1 MEVCNCIEPQWPA
14 DELLMK
20 YQYISDFFI
29 AIAYFSIPL
38 ELIYFVK
45 KSAVFPYR
53 WVLVQFGAFIVLCGA
68 THLINLWTF
77 TTHSRTVA
85 LVMTTAKGLTAAVS
99 CATALMLVHII
110 PDLLSVKTRELFLKN
125 KAAELDREMGLIRTQ
140 EETGRHVRMLTH
152 EIRSTLDRHTIL
164 KTTLV
169 ELGRTLALEEC
180 ALWMPTR
187 TGLELQLSY
196 TLRQQHPVEY
206 TVPIQLPVIN
216 QVFGTSRAV
225 KISPNSP
232 VARLRP
238 VTGKYML
245 GEVVAVR
252 VPLLHLSNFQ
262 INDWP
267 ELSTKRYAL
276 MVLML
281 PSDSARQWHVHE
293 LELVEVVADQVA
305 VALSHAAILEE
316 SMRARDLLME
326 QNVALDLARREA
338 ETAIRA
344 RNDFLAVMNHEM
356 RTPMH
361 AIIAL
366 SSLLQETEL
375 TPEQRLMVE
384 TILKSSNLLATLM
397 NDVLDLSRLEDGSL
411 QLELG
416 TFNLH
421 TLFREILSLIKPIAV
436 VKKLPITLNLAP
448 DLPEFVVGDEKR
460 LMQIILNIVGNAV
473 KFSKQGS
480 ISVAALVTKSDTRAA
495 DFFVVPTGSHF
506 YLRVKVSIFHKQ
518 LIPLELIYFVKKSAV
533 FPYRWVLVQFGAF
546 IVLCGATHLI
556 NLWTFTTH
564 SRTVALVMTTAKGLT
579 AAVSCATALMLVHII
594 PDLLSVK
601 TRELFLKNKAA
612 ELDREMGLIRTQEE
626 TGRHVRMLTHE
637 IRSTLDRHT
646 ILKTTLVELG
656 RTLALEECA
665 LWMPTRTGLELQLSY
680 TLRQQ
685 HPVEYTVPIQLPV
698 INQVFGTSRAVKISP
713 NSPVAR
719 LRPVTGKYMLGEVV
733 AVRVPLL
740 HLSNFQINDWPELST
755 KRYALMVLMLPSDSA
770 RQWHVHE
777 LELVEVVADQVAV
790 ALSHAAILEE
800 SMRARDLL
808 MEQNVALDLAR
819 REAETAIRARNDF
832 LAVMNHEMRTPMH
845 AIIALSSL
853 LQETE
858 LTPEQRLMVETILK
872 SSNLL
877 ATLMNDVLDLSRLED
892 GSLQLEL
899 GTFNLHTL
907 FREILSLIKPIAVVK
922 KLPITL
928 NLAPDLPEF
937 VVGDEKR
944 LMQIILNIV
953 GNAVKFSKQG
963 SISVAALVTKSD
975 TRAADFFVVPTGS
988 HFYLRVKVKDS
999 GAGIN
1004 PQDIP
1009 KLFTKFAQTQSL
1021 ATRSSGG
1028 SGLGLAISKRFVN
1041 LMEGNIW
1048 IESDGLGK
1056 GCTAIFDV
1064 KLGISERSNES
1075 KQSGIPKVPA
1085 IPRHANFTGLK
1096 VLVMDE
1102 NGVSRMVTKGL
1113 LVHLGCEVTTVS
1125 SNEEC
1130 LRVVSHEHKVVF
1142 MDVCM
1147 PGVENYQIAIRIHE
1161 KFTKQRHQRPLLVAL
1176 TGNTDKSTKEKCM
1189 SFGLDGVLLKP
1200 VSLDNMRD
1208 VLSDLLERRVLYEGM

>member
-1 MEVCNCIEPQWPA
+1 MTMIESCNCIEPQWPA

-29 AIAYFSIPL
+29 ALAYFSIPL

-77 TTHSRTVA
+77 TMHSRTVA
-85 LVMTTAKGLTAAVS
+85 IVMTTAKVLTAVVS

-110 PDLLSVKTRELFLKN
+110 PDLLSVKTREMFLKN

-196 TLRQQHPVEY
+196 TLRQHNPVGY
-206 TVPIQLPVIN
+206 TVPIHLPVIN
-216 QVFGTSRAV
+216 QVFSSNRAV
-225 KISPNSP
+225 KISPNCP
-232 VARLRP
+232 VARIRP
-238 VTGKYML
+238 LAGKYMP

-384 TILKSSNLLATLM
+384 TILKSSNLLATLI

-411 QLELG
+411 QLDIG

-421 TLFREILSLIKPIAV
+421 SVFKE
-436 VKKLPITLNLAP
+436 
-448 DLPEFVVGDEKR
+448 
-460 LMQIILNIVGNAV
+460 
-473 KFSKQGS
+473 FSKEGS
-480 ISVAALVTKSDTRAA
+480 ISIIAFVAKSESLRDSRAP
-495 DFFVVPTGSHF
+495 DFFPMPSDNHF
-506 YLRVKVSIFHKQ
+506 YLRVQVKDSGSGINPQ
-518 LIPLELIYFVKKSAV
+518 EIPKLFTKFSQSQSSATRNSGGSGLGLAICKRN
-533 FPYRWVLVQFGAF
+533 FLLV
-546 IVLCGATHLI
+546 
-556 NLWTFTTH
+556 
-564 SRTVALVMTTAKGLT
+564 
-579 AAVSCATALMLVHII
+579 
-594 PDLLSVK
+594 
-601 TRELFLKNKAA
+601 
-612 ELDREMGLIRTQEE
+612 
-626 TGRHVRMLTHE
+626 
-637 IRSTLDRHT
+637 
-646 ILKTTLVELG
+646 
-656 RTLALEECA
+656 
-665 LWMPTRTGLELQLSY
+665 
-680 TLRQQ
+680 
-685 HPVEYTVPIQLPV
+685 
-698 INQVFGTSRAVKISP
+698 
-713 NSPVAR
+713 
-719 LRPVTGKYMLGEVV
+719 
-733 AVRVPLL
+733 
-740 HLSNFQINDWPELST
+740 
-755 KRYALMVLMLPSDSA
+755 
-770 RQWHVHE
+770 
-777 LELVEVVADQVAV
+777 QVAV

-872 SSNLL
+872 YSP
-877 ATLMNDVLDLSRLED
+877 
-892 GSLQLEL
+892 SL
-899 GTFNLHTL
+899 T
-907 FREILSLIKPIAVVK
+907 
-922 KLPITL
+922 
-928 NLAPDLPEF
+928 
-937 VVGDEKR
+937 
-944 LMQIILNIV
+944 
-953 GNAVKFSKQG
+953 
-963 SISVAALVTKSD
+963 
-975 TRAADFFVVPTGS
+975 
-988 HFYLRVKVKDS
+988 
-999 GAGIN
+999 
-1004 PQDIP
+1004 
-1009 KLFTKFAQTQSL
+1009 
-1021 ATRSSGG
+1021 
-1028 SGLGLAISKRFVN
+1028 
-1041 LMEGNIW
+1041 
-1048 IESDGLGK
+1048 
-1056 GCTAIFDV
+1056 
-1064 KLGISERSNES
+1064 
-1075 KQSGIPKVPA
+1075 
-1085 IPRHANFTGLK
+1085 
-1096 VLVMDE
+1096 
-1102 NGVSRMVTKGL
+1102 
-1113 LVHLGCEVTTVS
+1113 
-1125 SNEEC
+1125 
-1130 LRVVSHEHKVVF
+1130 
-1142 MDVCM
+1142 
-1147 PGVENYQIAIRIHE
+1147 
-1161 KFTKQRHQRPLLVAL
+1161 
-1176 TGNTDKSTKEKCM
+1176 
-1189 SFGLDGVLLKP
+1189 
-1200 VSLDNMRD
+1200 
-1208 VLSDLLERRVLYEGM
+1208 